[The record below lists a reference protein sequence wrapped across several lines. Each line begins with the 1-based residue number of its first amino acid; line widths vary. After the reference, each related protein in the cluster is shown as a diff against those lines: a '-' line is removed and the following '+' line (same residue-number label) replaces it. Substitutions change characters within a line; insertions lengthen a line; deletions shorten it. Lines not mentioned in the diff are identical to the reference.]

1 MFHLDKKLKNTQNIE
16 LYRLSDW
23 SGVRILKEDYIET
36 CNIFETSDVKLCE
49 RNNVQYIFGTT
60 NNATDTHWR
69 GYRLLQPYNNEI
81 CLICMNFIK
90 VMDNLFFNCILK
102 FS

>member
-23 SGVRILKEDYIET
+23 SGVKILKEDYIET
-36 CNIFETSDVKLCE
+36 CNIFETSDIKLCE

-60 NNATDTHWR
+60 NNVKDTHWR
-69 GYRLLQPYNNEI
+69 GYRLLQPYNNE
-81 CLICMNFIK
+81 
-90 VMDNLFFNCILK
+90 NLFSLYEFYKSNGQS
-102 FS
+102 FF